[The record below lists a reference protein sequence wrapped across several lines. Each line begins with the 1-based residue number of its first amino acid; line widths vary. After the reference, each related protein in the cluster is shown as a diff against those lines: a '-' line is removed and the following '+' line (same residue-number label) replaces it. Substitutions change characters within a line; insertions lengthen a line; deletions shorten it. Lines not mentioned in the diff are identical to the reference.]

1 MRAFPK
7 AIPLA
12 AKPRIDL
19 KRTYYRLTHMYVL
32 LNSYSQHNFK
42 EFFILLVETTKI
54 APDKNFP

>member
-19 KRTYYRLTHMYVL
+19 KRTYYRLTYVL

-42 EFFILLVETTKI
+42 EFVILLVETTKT